1 MPETGEEPD
10 DKEVENLVFSVSPER
25 NIDVVAEESAEGH
38 MPSAPEFRSGTCN
51 IGIVEIFEE
60 MEAENFSE
68 TYCHIRIAGKVIINL
83 DREHKNAEPDRGGT
97 SCCKVAGK
105 IGFGKLAGNVCD
117 KDFFCK
123 TNEESCCSAPD
134 ILEVFTAVV
143 NFHRNVGVSYDRTRN
158 KLGIERNIH
167 EEFHIVMLGFNV
179 AFINVNSI
187 AEGLESI
194 EAYTDWKCKFRNRKI
209 KPSEEIDI
217 FHEKSAVFE
226 NSEKAE
232 VENKR
237 RDKRKFCAAFS
248 AVFFNDKSMEIVDGR
263 TENKKSHPNRLAPG
277 IEKERK
283 ENKNCVSERSVFCAE
298 IEQDINRQEKI
309 EEK

>member
-10 DKEVENLVFSVSPER
+10 DKEVEDLVFSVSAKG
-25 NIDVVAEESAEGH
+25 NIDIVAEESAEGH
-38 MPSAPEFRSGTCN
+38 MPSAPEFRCGTCN
-51 IGIVEIFEE
+51 IGIVEVFEE
-60 MEAENFSE
+60 MESENFSE
-68 TYCHIRIAGKVIINL
+68 TYRHIGIAGEVIINL
-83 DREHKNAEPDRGGT
+83 DREHKNAEPDRGGA
-97 SCCKVAGK
+97 SCCKVTGK
-105 IGFGKLAGNVCD
+105 ISFGELAGNVCD

-123 TNEESCCSAPD
+123 TNKESCCSAPD

-158 KLGIERNIH
+158 ELGIERNIH

-179 AFINVNSI
+179 ALINVNSI
-187 AEGLESI
+187 AEGLEGI
-194 EAYTDWKCKFRNRKI
+194 EAYTDRKREFRNRKI
-209 KPSEEIDI
+209 KSGEEIDI
-217 FHEKSAVFE
+217 FHKKSAVFE
-226 NSEKAE
+226 NSEKTE

-237 RDKRKFCAAFS
+237 RDKRKFCADFS
-248 AVFFNDKSMEIVDGR
+248 AVFFNDSSMKIVDCR
-263 TENKKSHPNRLAPG
+263 AENKKGYPDRFAPG

-283 ENKNCVSERSVFCAE
+283 ENKHRVPENSVFCAE